1 MKAIKGHQRPQSKK
15 VKKSHFINHNFLT
28 YTQDAFSSPKKVVKP
43 KILKKVIKG
52 QELKNDPFYQLLEH
66 PCQSDLRG
74 QGNHKNLYNLCRI
87 CTIAIY
93 YRSRFH
99 AIFVR
104 IFVFWG
110 HCSLRVYHKSL
121 CRHHGNPCEHLWA
134 TSKSKFVRKLCK
146 TPIESR
152 L

>member
-1 MKAIKGHQRPQSKK
+1 MLRKASLSLEKKVKPKRLMKAIKGHQRPQSKK

-52 QELKNDPFYQLLEH
+52 QELLEH
-66 PCQSDLRG
+66 PCQSNLQG

-93 YRSRFH
+93 FRSRFH

-104 IFVFWG
+104 IFVFRG
-110 HCSLRVYHKSL
+110 HCSLRVYHKSV
-121 CRHHGNPCEHLWA
+121 CRHHGNLCEPL
-134 TSKSKFVRKLCK
+134 
-146 TPIESR
+146 
-152 L
+152 

>member
-1 MKAIKGHQRPQSKK
+1 M
-15 VKKSHFINHNFLT
+15 
-28 YTQDAFSSPKKVVKP
+28 
-43 KILKKVIKG
+43 
-52 QELKNDPFYQLLEH
+52 EH

-93 YRSRFH
+93 FRSRFH

-104 IFVFWG
+104 IFVFRG

-121 CRHHGNPCEHLWA
+121 CRHHGNLCEPLWA
-134 TSKSKFVRKLCK
+134 TSKSKFVQKWRKNGAKPRSKVDCNRYCAINFPTNFWGCHDLK
-146 TPIESR
+146 GQHEAAWR
-152 L
+152 LTVPTSIIWCGNITELWWQ